1 MYIQHVIITDKKK
14 SQVAKSFSFIS
25 TTSFSFIAI
34 INFKFH
40 TGGHKKRKEKRNEEH
55 KKKKIQLRSSW
66 LINQN
71 PLGFINWSVH
81 IWASLYPL
89 CPYKEAYEAERIRTL
104 EIPQRFDI
112 LGQPGLVFI
121 LIS

>member
-1 MYIQHVIITDKKK
+1 MWEEKKWRVYIQHVIITDKKK

-55 KKKKIQLRSSW
+55 KKKKNSTKKLVANKPESPR
-66 LINQN
+66 
-71 PLGFINWSVH
+71 VH
-81 IWASLYPL
+81 
-89 CPYKEAYEAERIRTL
+89 
-104 EIPQRFDI
+104 
-112 LGQPGLVFI
+112 
-121 LIS
+121 